1 MSRSQPPQ
9 PPSGN
14 NKENELCTTRK
25 QHRVVQ
31 KHQLLLSEQLEK
43 LTALD
48 RCSMKPDESAAN
60 AVPPTALIY
69 DPSQPKRKLFSREAV
84 KLKLKLYDL
93 KISTLR
99 RQSDS
104 LEALMSSQKRS
115 SVSSREPA
123 LVKEFLNDVDMLKQN
138 SESNFA
144 ATQQW
149 YDRQHELIQS
159 AYTTECGHIQEEFIR
174 RKNEL
179 KESLLNQLLNTR
191 KEIQDLNGL
200 DMTEHQLNEVIEEVS
215 LKACVLSADTNSK
228 RKHSLVPKLRPRA
241 SGKTHFISGDNGDR
255 RSNGKPGLI
264 QSNQRFIESG
274 SSTRKSKS
282 NSIETRLQI
291 QFQISE
297 EELNDDLKLLQ
308 WFIYL
313 KKN

>member
-69 DPSQPKRKLFSREAV
+69 DPSL
-84 KLKLKLYDL
+84 
-93 KISTLR
+93 
-99 RQSDS
+99 
-104 LEALMSSQKRS
+104 
-115 SVSSREPA
+115 
-123 LVKEFLNDVDMLKQN
+123 
-138 SESNFA
+138 
-144 ATQQW
+144 
-149 YDRQHELIQS
+149 
-159 AYTTECGHIQEEFIR
+159 
-174 RKNEL
+174 
-179 KESLLNQLLNTR
+179 
-191 KEIQDLNGL
+191 
-200 DMTEHQLNEVIEEVS
+200 
-215 LKACVLSADTNSK
+215 
-228 RKHSLVPKLRPRA
+228 PKLRPRA